1 MGPDRG
7 RFALWTSVKLVLAAT
22 AIFVLV
28 RIVIPN
34 LVNAH
39 DTPLLMLAIVCGVLS
54 LAIAAWTAVSIR
66 RAYGRLKRSG
76 AHLIEARK

>member
-7 RFALWTSVKLVLAAT
+7 RFALWTSVKLALAAT

-39 DTPLLMLAIVCGVLS
+39 DTPLLMLAIGCALIA
-54 LAIAAWTAVSIR
+54 LAIAAWTGISIL
-66 RAYGRLKRSG
+66 RAYRRLKRSG
-76 AHLIEARK
+76 AQLIEARK

>member
-7 RFALWTSVKLVLAAT
+7 RFALWTSVKLALAAA
-22 AIFVLV
+22 AIFVLL
-28 RIVIPN
+28 RIVAPN

-39 DTPLLMLAIVCGVLS
+39 DTTLLLLAILCALLA
-54 LAIAAWTAVSIR
+54 LAIAVWTAVSIR

>member
-7 RFALWTSVKLVLAAT
+7 RFALWTGVKLAFAAT

-39 DTPLLMLAIVCGVLS
+39 DTPLLMLAIVCGLLA
-54 LAIAAWTAVSIR
+54 LAIAVWTAVSIW
-66 RAYGRLKRSG
+66 RAYGRLKRRG
-76 AHLIEARK
+76 AQLIEARK